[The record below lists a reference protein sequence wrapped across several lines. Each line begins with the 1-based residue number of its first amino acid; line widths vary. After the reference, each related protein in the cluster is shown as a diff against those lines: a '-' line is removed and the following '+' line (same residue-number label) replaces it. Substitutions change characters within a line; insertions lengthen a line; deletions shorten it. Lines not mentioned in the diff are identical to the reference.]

1 MQSRRTDGRRS
12 NPVHPM
18 RFTAPPSSAIDV
30 AHGGRKMLWV
40 SRNVY
45 DTVWTLAKAQRLSM
59 REAADDLICGKVGR
73 LRSQL
78 LDVLDPG
85 WRRRQPLA
93 VHEEQRVLMR
103 AASILRRS
111 GKGLLAD
118 VVEASGVSPHDR
130 AEQIRGAPSD
140 A

>member
-1 MQSRRTDGRRS
+1 
-12 NPVHPM
+12 
-18 RFTAPPSSAIDV
+18 
-30 AHGGRKMLWV
+30 MLWV
-40 SRNVY
+40 SRTVY
-45 DTVWTLAKAQRLSM
+45 DRVWTLAKAQRLSM
-59 REAADDLICGKVGR
+59 REAADDLICGKIGR

-111 GKGLLAD
+111 EKGLLAD
-118 VVEASGVSPHDR
+118 VVEVSSESLHGHG
-130 AEQIRGAPSD
+130 EQIRGAPSD